1 MPAPSRH
8 RVGRLLDEL
17 RFLAFLAP
25 REAVQA
31 LGRRLPLDQLRDR
44 LPRFVSER
52 LRMGLYPARV
62 TDPLRVVCAREHPA
76 WGTPPRLDPGL
87 PIRFAGETRPRAS
100 VLIVTYGNL
109 DLTRLCLASVQRA
122 AAQKA
127 ASSFE
132 LIVVDNAST
141 DGTPAYLDEV
151 AASGLLPIRVV
162 KNSRNVGFAA
172 ANNQAAALARGDVL
186 VFLNNDTVVR
196 AGWLDGLVQALDR
209 DPSCGLVG
217 PVTNSCGN
225 EAQLG
230 THYSDLD
237 GMERFASD
245 HCGRHQGERE
255 ELRMLT
261 LFCAAMPA
269 ELFRDLGGLD
279 EGYGPG
285 MFEDDDLG
293 MAVQARGKRLMLLR
307 DVFVHH
313 YGGAAFSKLPPRQYL
328 RLFYLNRR
336 YFERKWRTRWQK
348 R

>member
-8 RVGRLLDEL
+8 RIGRLLDEL
-17 RFLAFLAP
+17 SFLAFLAP

-31 LGRRLPLDQLRDR
+31 LGRRLPLDRVRDR

-52 LRMGLYPARV
+52 LRLGLYPARV
-62 TDPLRVVCAREHPA
+62 TDPLRVVCAREYPP
-76 WGTPPRLDPGL
+76 WGTPPALDPAL
-87 PIRFAGETRPRAS
+87 PIRFAADAAPHAS

-109 DLTRLCLASVQRA
+109 DLTQLCLASVQRA
-122 AAQKA
+122 AAKA
-127 ASSFE
+127 AVSFE
-132 LIVVDNAST
+132 IIVVDNAST

-162 KNSRNVGFAA
+162 KNSHNAGFAG
-172 ANNQAAALARGDVL
+172 ANNQAARLARGKVL

-196 AGWLDGLVQALDR
+196 SGWLDGLVHVLEQ

-230 THYSDLD
+230 TVYSDLD

-245 HCGRHQGERE
+245 YCRQHAGERD

-269 ELFRDLGGLD
+269 DLFRDLGGLD

-293 MAVQARGKRLMLLR
+293 MAVQRRGKRLILAR

-336 YFERKWRTRWQK
+336 YFERKWHTRWQK